1 MSQDPN
7 NTKLQHEIQ
16 GQRLLKSKLSPS
28 YHYLMWALGLAIVLA
43 LILAPL
49 WLKSYGLILL
59 CTWAFRTI
67 AVQGL
72 NLTMGYA
79 GQVSLAQAAFMGV
92 GAYTST
98 LLIMKAGYNY
108 WLALLI
114 AMLLSLLIGFLIGFP
129 ALRIKEG
136 HYLAFVT
143 LGFGNLI
150 WLVLRNEQ
158 WLTNGPLGIRD
169 IPRPSIFGYSLFEPV
184 KFYYFSLAMLAL
196 SSLIVWFILRSPW
209 GRAFKALRD
218 NAARSESLGL
228 SKTTYTL
235 LAFAIGSALAGVAG
249 VMQAGLV
256 EYIDPDS
263 FLLWRS
269 LLLVMMLVVGGSGS
283 LIGPFIG
290 AALVTLLPEWLRFT
304 GEYYL
309 VIFGIGVIIVMR
321 YFPKGIAGFLPY
333 LKRRFFTKEVQA

>member
-1 MSQDPN
+1 MSS
-7 NTKLQHEIQ
+7 KLNSTIQ
-16 GQRLLKSKLSPS
+16 GQQLVKTETLKSFD
-28 YHYLMWALGLAIVLA
+28 YLTWGLAIALIIG

-49 WLKSYGLILL
+49 WLKNYGLILL
-59 CTWAFRTI
+59 CTWAFRTV

-98 LLIMKAGYNY
+98 LLILKAGVNY
-108 WLALLI
+108 WLALIIALLI
-114 AMLLSLLIGFLIGFP
+114 SLLIGFLIGFP

-143 LGFGNLI
+143 LGFANLI

-169 IPRPSIFGYSLFEPV
+169 IPRPSIFGYSLFEPIR
-184 KFYYFSLAMLAL
+184 FYYFSLIMLAL
-196 SSLIVWFILRSPW
+196 VTLVVWFILRSPW

-218 NAARSESLGL
+218 NPARSESLGL
-228 SKTTYTL
+228 SQTTYTL
-235 LAFAIGSALAGVAG
+235 LAFAIGSAFAGVAG

-256 EYIDPDS
+256 EFIDPDS
-263 FLLWRS
+263 FVLWRG

-290 AALVTLLPEWLRFT
+290 AAIVTLLPEWLRFT

-309 VIFGIGVIIVMR
+309 VIFGLGVIIVMR
-321 YFPKGIAGFLPY
+321 YFPKGLAGLLPFV
-333 LKRRFFTKEVQA
+333 KKRFFTREVQS